1 MLSPDISWNI
11 AIMGLWTWA
20 EMSVGVL
27 VCCLPVTP
35 RFFSFVNPKFQSMVT
50 SLLRT
55 TTGRSSSGNNNS
67 SNGGM
72 YKLGSPSGDRSRSH
86 NKTYMGVRTTRSPTV
101 EGGRNV
107 APDTMSQNSIVS
119 QSRLTDP
126 TTTKM
131 THEWDAIEEITLD
144 SLQDG
149 TFLDRKPGVP
159 TMRDAFEGGGKPGNR
174 VSRSPFH
181 FSDNVFRYGKK
192 SRMYGS

>member
-35 RFFSFVNPKFQSMVT
+35 KFFSFVNPKFQSMVT

-72 YKLGSPSGDRSRSH
+72 YRLGSPSGDRSRSP

-107 APDTMSQNSIVS
+107 VPDTLSQNSIVS
-119 QSRLTDP
+119 QSRLKDP

-131 THEWDAIEEITLD
+131 NHEWDTTEEIKLD
-144 SLQDG
+144 SLQNG
-149 TFLDRKPGVP
+149 TFLERKTGVP
-159 TMRDAFEGGGKPGNR
+159 TMRDAFEGGGKPLNR
-174 VSRSPFH
+174 VSDSI
-181 FSDNVFRYGKK
+181 FRYGKK
-192 SRMYGS
+192 GRMYGS